1 MQFQVVITPSAKA
14 DIFEINTWFLENYPD
29 LAEKWLWGI
38 SEAVTSLS
46 KFPERCPISPESEAF
61 DVVVRQ
67 LIHGKKPHTYRISQS
82 RKKKFI
88 FYVFAQPDNKVFWTN
103 SVFAV
108 LIKRM
113 KFI

>member
-1 MQFQVVITPSAKA
+1 VQFQVVITPSAKA
-14 DIFEINTWFLENYPD
+14 DIFEINTWFLENHPN

-67 LIHGKKPHTYRISQS
+67 LIHGKKPYIYRILFSIQEEKVYILRVRSTRQQS
-82 RKKKFI
+82 LL
-88 FYVFAQPDNKVFWTN
+88 DE
-103 SVFAV
+103 
-108 LIKRM
+108 
-113 KFI
+113 

>member
-1 MQFQVVITPSAKA
+1 LVS
-14 DIFEINTWFLENYPD
+14 ENHPN

-67 LIHGKKPHTYRISQS
+67 LIHGKKPSTYRILFSIQEEKVYILRVRSTRQQS
-82 RKKKFI
+82 LL
-88 FYVFAQPDNKVFWTN
+88 DE
-103 SVFAV
+103 
-108 LIKRM
+108 
-113 KFI
+113 